1 MSEYVPEPS
10 GGAWETWAKR
20 LNQYLARTRSILRH
34 KISGESASED
44 GILLWDPQYKY
55 PVISKD
61 GEFVQIV
68 LEDGH
73 ANLSIGSDQ
82 TAAAVDTA
90 YALTFDTPSG
100 NVGISL
106 GTPSSRI
113 VFDQAGEYLL
123 AFTAQ
128 ITSTSSSTANFWFW
142 PRINGTDVSGSTI
155 KAALHQNTAT
165 TVVSR
170 SAIFNISANDYL
182 EVMWAVD
189 NTSGFLDNH
198 AATAFAPST
207 PAVTLAITRIHG

>member
-10 GGAWETWAKR
+10 GGAWQGWAQR
-20 LNQYLARTRSILRH
+20 LNRYLARTRSILRY
-34 KISGESASED
+34 KVSGESASED
-44 GILLWDPQYKY
+44 GVLLWDPQNKY
-55 PVISKD
+55 PVVSKD
-61 GEFVQIV
+61 GEFTQIV

-82 TAAAVDTA
+82 TAAAANTA

-113 VFDQAGEYLL
+113 VFEKSGEYLL

-128 ITSTSSSTANFWFW
+128 ITSTSASTVNFWFW
-142 PRINGTDVSGSTI
+142 PRLNGTDVSGSTI

-170 SAIFNISANDYL
+170 SAIFNISADDYL

-189 NTSGFLDNH
+189 STNGFLDNH
-198 AATAFAPST
+198 AATSFAPST
-207 PAVTLAITRIHG
+207 PSATLAITRIHG